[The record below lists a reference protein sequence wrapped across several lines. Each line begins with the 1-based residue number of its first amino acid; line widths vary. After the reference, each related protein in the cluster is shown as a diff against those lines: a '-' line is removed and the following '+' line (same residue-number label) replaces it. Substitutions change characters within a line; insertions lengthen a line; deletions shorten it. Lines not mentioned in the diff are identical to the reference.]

1 MLRKIATAAA
11 LFGSLAVAQSAN
23 ALLLE
28 CKNVAN
34 VPISVAVSYLDY
46 DGKTWMVEGWYNLD
60 AGARANIELDSSN
73 DIFYIYGEFE
83 GNHKVQGGQGS
94 LDLPVYYRT
103 FKYVHGQAKMKPDET
118 VSFVRGVAADGVAQI
133 SFGPIGQ

>member
-1 MLRKIATAAA
+1 MRKIAAAAA
-11 LFGSLAVAQSAN
+11 LAGTMTVMTSAQ
-23 ALLLE
+23 ALVLE
-28 CKNVAN
+28 CKNVAD

-73 DIFYIYGEFE
+73 DIFYIYGEFK
-83 GNHKVQGGQGS
+83 GNHEVSGGNGS

-103 FKYVHGQAKMKPDET
+103 FKYVHGQNQARPDAS
-118 VSFVRGVAADGVAQI
+118 VSFVRGVAANGVAQI
-133 SFGPIGQ
+133 SFGPISQ